1 MYITFSEALKRIS
14 NGKEYKNQNYHMTR
28 IRSLIKNG
36 ELTEANPD
44 EIFVRNDSGEI
55 VSIGSIKTEPLVTVQ
70 SVNDYNNSR
79 SAEISE
85 RGCVTKGGR
94 PVKAIFTDGTE
105 SEFQNIGDAV
115 RFFCITR
122 YQLRQAITT
131 NRPIEY
137 KVGTN
142 RADEL
147 SVEPEKDLTEHVK
160 FRYC

>member
-1 MYITFSEALKRIS
+1 
-14 NGKEYKNQNYHMTR
+14 MTR

-44 EIFVRNDSGEI
+44 EIFVRNESGEI
-55 VSIGSIKTEPLVTVQ
+55 VSIGPVKTEPLVTLQ
-70 SVNDYNNSR
+70 SVNDYNRSR

-85 RGCVTKGGR
+85 RGCVTKGGK
-94 PVKAIFTDGTE
+94 PIKAIFTDGSE
-105 SEFQNIGDAV
+105 SEFKTIGDVV

-122 YQLRQAITT
+122 YQLRLAIAT

-137 KVGTN
+137 KVSAC

-147 SVEPEKDLTEHVK
+147 EVEHETDMTEHVRFK
-160 FRYC
+160 YA